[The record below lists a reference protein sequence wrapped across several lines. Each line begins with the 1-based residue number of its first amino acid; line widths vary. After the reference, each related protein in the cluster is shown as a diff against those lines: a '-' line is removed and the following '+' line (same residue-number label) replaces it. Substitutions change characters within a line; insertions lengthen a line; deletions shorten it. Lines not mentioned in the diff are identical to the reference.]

1 MSLKML
7 WKDKFADLIPLVYNR
22 LGIAWATS
30 LLGFLS
36 LTMLPIP
43 WVLFRFGSQ
52 IRKKSNYDTIKA

>member
-7 WKDKFADLIPLVYNR
+7 WEDKFADLIPLVYNR

>member
-1 MSLKML
+1 MSLKIL
-7 WKDKFADLIPLVYNR
+7 WKEEFADLIPLVYNR